1 MHLLPVLTDWWP
13 GGGGQDEGPALR
25 EGLEESDITPGI
37 EGFLFTALIVVLLI
51 FIVRDMIRRM
61 RRMKYRAQ
69 IEAEADGDEPEF
81 PGEVTAAQI
90 SESQLRAREAAA
102 AQRFGAAPVA
112 EEATRRDPAAEAA
125 ESSAPEDL
133 EGGRPRER

>member
-1 MHLLPVLTDWWP
+1 MNLFPLLTDWWP
-13 GGGGQDEGPALR
+13 GGGGADDGPSLR

-69 IEAEADGDEPEF
+69 LEAEADGEEPEF

-90 SESQLRAREAAA
+90 SESQQRAREAAA
-102 AQRFGAAPVA
+102 AQRFGGAPGTASDVG
-112 EEATRRDPAAEAA
+112 PQ
-125 ESSAPEDL
+125 
-133 EGGRPRER
+133 ER

>member
-1 MHLLPVLTDWWP
+1 MNLFPLLTDWWP
-13 GGGGQDEGPALR
+13 GGGGADDGPSLR

-37 EGFLFTALIVVLLI
+37 LGFLFTALMVVLLI

-69 IEAEADGDEPEF
+69 LEAEAAGEEPEF

-90 SESQLRAREAAA
+90 SESQQRAREAAA
-102 AQRFGAAPVA
+102 AQRFGGAPGTASDVG
-112 EEATRRDPAAEAA
+112 PQ
-125 ESSAPEDL
+125 
-133 EGGRPRER
+133 ER